1 MAMAAKTII
10 GLVGMPASGKSLVAD
25 YIVKKYDASHIKTHE
40 FIWNFLKA
48 RGVKPDED
56 TSMMAA
62 LYIWAE
68 YGDLP
73 LADWVSKQIRNSKS
87 KCVVI
92 DSLRTTE
99 EARIFKNKFKDN
111 FHIVAVLARPQI
123 RFDRQAKRAR
133 FGPLTKLALR
143 MRDREELRLGVGDLI
158 ASAEHYI
165 DASPG
170 VEKVKP
176 RINALFK
183 ELKKL

>member
-1 MAMAAKTII
+1 MVTKTII

-25 YIVKKYDASHIKTHE
+25 YITKKHGTLHIKTHE

-48 RGVKPDED
+48 RGIKPDED

-73 LADWVSKQIRNSKS
+73 LADWVSKQIQKSKS
-87 KCVVI
+87 KFIVI

-133 FGPLTKLALR
+133 FGPLTKLEQR
-143 MRDREELRLGVGDLI
+143 MRDREELRLGVGDLM

-165 DASPG
+165 DANPG
-170 VEKVKP
+170 VEKIKP
-176 RINALFK
+176 RIDALLK
-183 ELKKL
+183 ELKRL